1 MTAAVFTI
9 TLLLLTSNA
18 LAEPVRGASM
28 SFDLTP
34 DGLVRDRG
42 MSVAAQRSG
51 RRIEYALIGLLVVA
65 VG

>member
-1 MTAAVFTI
+1 MRAAVFTI
-9 TLLLLTSNA
+9 ILFLLTSNA
-18 LAEPVRGASM
+18 LVEPVRGASM

-51 RRIEYALIGLLVVA
+51 RRIEYALIGLVVVA